1 MMSGFLV
8 WFAENSWLYVG
19 SVSGSLIAMAAARNL
34 TLLGRLQTLIV
45 GTLAGCLAG
54 PAICELWFSQYDPQT
69 SRIPSFIC
77 GLVGLTALGLIPIIL
92 KRSKDFFEKYQFKIV
107 AAESPDE

>member
-1 MMSGFLV
+1 MTGFV
-8 WFAENSWLYVG
+8 AWFSENSWLYVG

-34 TLLGRLQTLIV
+34 KLLGRLQTLVV
-45 GTLAGCLAG
+45 GTLSGCLAG
-54 PAICELWFSQYDPQT
+54 PAICELWFSQYDPQI

-92 KRSKDFFEKYQFKIV
+92 KRSKEILEKYQFKIV
-107 AAESPDE
+107 ATESPDE